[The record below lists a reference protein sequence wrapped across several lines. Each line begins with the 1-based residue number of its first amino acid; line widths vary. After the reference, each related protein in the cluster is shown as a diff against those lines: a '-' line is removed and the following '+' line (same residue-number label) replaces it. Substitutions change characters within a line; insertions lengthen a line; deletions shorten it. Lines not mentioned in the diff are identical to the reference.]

1 MFGLLE
7 FLFLNCVLVRVE
19 HVMVLEYKFKFDS
32 WFMSSPVAE
41 ERQALV
47 IRRKETQKMR
57 KKKNPSKKNHNP

>member
-1 MFGLLE
+1 
-7 FLFLNCVLVRVE
+7 
-19 HVMVLEYKFKFDS
+19 MVLEYKFKFDS
-32 WFMSSPVAE
+32 WFMSSRMAE